1 MTNNIKTGLDIT
13 KAAVKLAY
21 ANGMT
26 LPTLYTMLQAEKQ
39 HQFRD
44 DMTEFYIAAITEAI
58 ALLENPAFN

>member
-21 ANGMT
+21 APGMN
-26 LPTLYTMLQAEKQ
+26 LQTLYTMLQAEKQ

-44 DMTEFYIAAITEAI
+44 DMTEFYIASITEAI
-58 ALLENPAFN
+58 ALLEHPMFN